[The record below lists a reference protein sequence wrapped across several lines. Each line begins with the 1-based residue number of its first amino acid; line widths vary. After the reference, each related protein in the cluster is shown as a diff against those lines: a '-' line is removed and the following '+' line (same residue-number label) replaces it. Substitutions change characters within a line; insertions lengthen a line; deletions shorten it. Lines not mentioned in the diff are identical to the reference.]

1 MTGSY
6 ELKSE
11 QSGSKR
17 LTREQNGSKRLEM
30 ECRYGQKKGD
40 Q

>member
-40 Q
+40 